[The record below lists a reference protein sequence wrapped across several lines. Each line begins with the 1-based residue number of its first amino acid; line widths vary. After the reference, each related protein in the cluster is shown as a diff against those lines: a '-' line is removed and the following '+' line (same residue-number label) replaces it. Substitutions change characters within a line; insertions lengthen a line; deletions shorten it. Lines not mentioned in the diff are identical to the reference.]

1 MPTTY
6 EPIATE
12 SLSSNQANITFNSIP
27 STFTD
32 LILVFRGGMAT
43 TTGYALTVRVNGDSG
58 SNYGYTRLYGA
69 GAGSVT
75 SDSAA
80 ASSYFAGLISG
91 TNNLLTIHT
100 MTFQN
105 YKDTYF
111 HKTMTMESYSA
122 GWTGGGSTGILG
134 VSKGIW
140 RNTAA
145 ITSISFAPEFTANL
159 LSGSTATLYGIK
171 RA

>member
-1 MPTTY
+1 MPATY

-12 SLSSNQANITFNSIP
+12 SLSSNQANITFSAIP

-32 LILVFRGGMAT
+32 LVLVFRGGMAT
-43 TTGYALTVRVNGDSG
+43 TTGYGLTVRVNGDSG
-58 SNYGYTRLYGA
+58 NNYGWTRLYGA
-69 GAGSVT
+69 GANAVT
-75 SDSAA
+75 SDSATPQ
-80 ASSYFAGLISG
+80 SWFLGLIAG
-91 TNNLLTIHT
+91 ANNLLSIHT

-105 YKDTYF
+105 YKDTSF
-111 HKTMTMESYSA
+111 HKTMTMESYGA
-122 GWTGGGSTGILG
+122 GWTGGGATGILG

-145 ITSISFAPEFTANL
+145 ITSIAFSPEFTANL